1 VRIGLYDPHLSTL
14 GGGERYLLTIME
26 EALRVPDASVTLLS
40 PEEPDPGGWRRLGI
54 GIEEAAFRWS
64 RALDSEVTAA
74 STDLDLLVALSNEVP
89 PLSHARRSVAMIQF
103 PHRSHRGPRG
113 RLLRALRVSRAPA
126 ALASYDLFLC
136 NSDFTRAH
144 IRARLGV
151 EAVVLPPPVDLPPAA
166 DRSPPT
172 SGGREPVILSVGRF
186 FSDWHSKNQHVLV
199 EAFRELDA
207 PGWSLVLAG
216 GSDDE
221 RYVERVRR
229 AAEGLPV
236 TLRLDLPREELL
248 GLYSR
253 ASLFWHAAGYGQ
265 DERRHPER
273 LEHFGIATAEAMAHG
288 AVPLVFPAGG
298 SAELVD
304 DGRTGRWW
312 RTPAELAERTRELIG
327 DDAERERLAAAARVA
342 AEAYST
348 PRFRAAIREL
358 VLRVGH

>member
-1 VRIGLYDPHLSTL
+1 MRIGLHDPHLATL

-26 EALRVPDASVTLLS
+26 EALRAPEASVTLFS
-40 PEEPDPGGWRRLGI
+40 PEEPDPVAWRRLGI
-54 GIEEAAFRWS
+54 RIEAGAFGWS
-64 RALDSEVTAA
+64 RAADSEVTAA
-74 STDLDLLVALSNEVP
+74 SRELDLLVALSNEVP

-103 PHRSHRGPRG
+103 PHRSHTGRRG
-113 RLLRALRVSRAPA
+113 RLLRALRLSRAAA

-144 IRARLGV
+144 IRDRLGV
-151 EAVVLPPPVDLPPAA
+151 DAAVLAPPVDPAPPA
-166 DRSPPT
+166 P
-172 SGGREPVILSVGRF
+172 GEREPLILSVGRF

-199 EAFRELDA
+199 EAIAELDA

-216 GSDDE
+216 GADDST
-221 RYVERVRR
+221 YVERVRR

-236 TLRLDLPREELL
+236 ELRLDASREELL
-248 GLYSR
+248 DLYSR

-298 SAELVD
+298 SAELVE

-312 RTPAELAERTRELIG
+312 RTPTEVAEQTRALIV
-327 DDAERERLAAAARVA
+327 DDAERERMAEAARAAAER
-342 AEAYST
+342 YST
-348 PRFRAAIREL
+348 DRFRNRIRTL
-358 VLRVGH
+358 VLNDEQ

>member
-26 EALRVPDASVTLLS
+26 EALGVPDASVTLLS
-40 PEEPDPGGWRRLGI
+40 PEEPDPDDWRRLGI
-54 GIEEAAFRWS
+54 RIEEGAFRWS
-64 RALDSEVTAA
+64 RALDPEVTAA
-74 STDLDLLVALSNEVP
+74 SKDLDLLVALSNEVP
-89 PLSHARRSVAMIQF
+89 PLSHAGRSVAMVQF
-103 PHRSHRGPRG
+103 PHRSHMGPRG

-136 NSDFTRAH
+136 NSEFTRAH

-151 EAVVLPPPVDLPPAA
+151 DATVLAPPVDLPAPVDVPPRTPA
-166 DRSPPT
+166 
-172 SGGREPVILSVGRF
+172 GREPLILSVGRF

-216 GSDDE
+216 GSDDPP
-221 RYVERVRR
+221 YVERVRR

-236 TLRLDLPREELL
+236 TLRLDLPRDELL
-248 GLYSR
+248 DLYSR

-265 DERRHPER
+265 DQRRHPER

-298 SAELVD
+298 SAELVE

-312 RTPAELAERTRELIG
+312 RTPSELAERTRELIA
-327 DDAERERLAAAARVA
+327 DEPERERLAMAARAAAERS
-342 AEAYST
+342 ST
-348 PRFRAAIREL
+348 QRFRKEIRTL
-358 VLRVGH
+358 VLRV

>member
-40 PEEPDPGGWRRLGI
+40 PEEPDPVGWRRLGI
-54 GIEEAAFRWS
+54 RIEESAFGWS

-74 STDLDLLVALSNEVP
+74 SKDLDLLVALTNEVP
-89 PLSHARRSVAMIQF
+89 PLSHARRSVAMVQF
-103 PHRSHRGPRG
+103 PHRSHIGPRG

-136 NSDFTRAH
+136 NSEFTRAH

-151 EAVVLPPPVDLPPAA
+151 EAVVLPPPVDMP
-166 DRSPPT
+166 PPT
-172 SGGREPVILSVGRF
+172 SGGREPLILSVGRF

-216 GSDDE
+216 GSDDP

-236 TLRLDLPREELL
+236 TLRLDLPRDELL

-253 ASLFWHAAGYGQ
+253 TSLFWHAAGYGQ

-312 RTPAELAERTRELIG
+312 RTPAELAERTRQLIG
-327 DDAERERLAAAARVA
+327 GEAERERLATEARGA

-358 VLRVGH
+358 VLRAER